1 MITKG
6 VRYLLDFIYKTETGK
21 TGLAAFNTIY
31 GHNEAKLAKPLTQ
44 MTLDEVIKAGPSWTK
59 RFKSSAAGAAQF
71 MNATLKDLKKQMGLS
86 GDEVFSG
93 SLQDDLAYQLLVRR
107 GYHDFIGGRISRS
120 EFGKRLAMEWA
131 SFPVLAAVKGAHRT
145 VQRGETYYAGDAL
158 NKALVAPEKV
168 ETLLDQVKRTE
179 ATPKPAPEKEI
190 VVADPGELSTKP
202 SKSKT
207 VWTWALTAAGSI
219 VTAIGTALGGL
230 DWKVQMFICVA
241 IVGFAI
247 YGIKRRN
254 DLYKEVKGLMN
265 D

>member
-1 MITKG
+1 MISAG
-6 VRYLLDFIYKTETGK
+6 VRMLLDFIYKTETGK
-21 TGLAAFNTIY
+21 SRPECFEVIY
-31 GHNEAKLAKPLTQ
+31 GHNENKLVKPLTQ

-59 RFKSSAAGAAQF
+59 RFKSSAAGAGQF
-71 MNATLKDLKKQMGLS
+71 MNATLKDLKNQLGLS
-86 GDEVFSG
+86 GDEVFTG
-93 SLQDDLAYQLLVRR
+93 ALQDDLAYQLLVRR
-107 GYHDFIGGRISRS
+107 GYHDFIGGRISKQ

-131 SFPVLAAVKGAHRT
+131 SFPVLAAVKGRHRV

-168 ETLLDQVKRTE
+168 ETVLNQVKALE
-179 ATPKPAPEKEI
+179 ATPVTVEKEI

-207 VWTWALTAAGSI
+207 VWTWALTALGSI
-219 VTAIGTALGGL
+219 VTAIGTVLGGL